1 MNEITTK
8 KANPILLGVLGVFV
22 SNISHASALEQ
33 SGQSILPFLEN
44 GNYAEAN
51 LFAVDSSVSGVVND
65 RADLVRDH
73 QSRDTGDIAEST
85 QFYTAAIKLQLTDR
99 LSFGVLYDQP
109 FSADIKY
116 PARSNNSYFD
126 NDISHE
132 GTSVKAN
139 TQNLSLLFGY
149 SPYQHF
155 QIYGGPVYQT
165 VKANVALRG
174 NAYTQAFN
182 GYNAKFKQQGE
193 VGWLLGGSYQLPDIA
208 LKAAITYRSKIKYQ
222 FQVEE
227 DIFGEPLKLVEN
239 EKTKLETPA
248 SLNIDFQT
256 GISEKSLVYTNL
268 RWVNWKEFETRPPQY
283 GALSEIL
290 MKELTN
296 GEYIQGFKLDSYQ
309 NDQYSATLGIAHQF
323 TEKWSTSTDVSW
335 DSGTGNPAS
344 TMGPIKG
351 SWSLGLGVQFNPAK
365 NYFITGS
372 LKYFWLGDTKTE
384 DGTYYLPIEG
394 IKPYAEQANFK
405 NNHAI
410 AYGLKFGY
418 WF

>member
-51 LFAVDSSVSGVVND
+51 LFAVDASVSGIVND

-99 LSFGVLYDQP
+99 LGFGVLYDQP

-132 GTSVKAN
+132 GTSVKAD

-256 GISEKSLVYTNL
+256 GISEKSLVYMNL

-290 MKELTN
+290 MNELTN

>member
-51 LFAVDSSVSGVVND
+51 LFAVDASVSGIVND

-99 LSFGVLYDQP
+99 LGFGVLYDQP

-132 GTSVKAN
+132 GTSVKAD

-193 VGWLLGGSYQLPDIA
+193 IGWLLGGSYQLPDIA
-208 LKAAITYRSKIKYQ
+208 LKVAITYRSKIKYQ

-239 EKTKLETPA
+239 EKTQLETPA

-256 GISEKSLVYTNL
+256 GISEKSLVYMNL

>member
-99 LSFGVLYDQP
+99 LGFGVLYDQP

-126 NDISHE
+126 NDISYE

>member
-132 GTSVKAN
+132 GTSVKAD

-193 VGWLLGGSYQLPDIA
+193 VGWLLGGSYQLPDIV

-256 GISEKSLVYTNL
+256 GISEKSLVYMNL

>member
-51 LFAVDSSVSGVVND
+51 LFAVDASVSGIVND

-99 LSFGVLYDQP
+99 LGFGVLYDQP

-132 GTSVKAN
+132 GTSVKAD

-193 VGWLLGGSYQLPDIA
+193 VGWLLGGNYQLPDIA
-208 LKAAITYRSKIKYQ
+208 LKAAITYRSKIKYK

-256 GISEKSLVYTNL
+256 GISEKSLVYMNL

-290 MKELTN
+290 MKDLTN

-384 DGTYYLPIEG
+384 DGTYYLPIAG

>member
-51 LFAVDSSVSGVVND
+51 LFAVDSSVSGIVND

-73 QSRDTGDIAEST
+73 QRRDTGDIAEST

-132 GTSVKAN
+132 GTSVKAD

-193 VGWLLGGSYQLPDIA
+193 VGWLLGGSYQLPAIA

-239 EKTKLETPA
+239 EKTQLETPA

-256 GISEKSLVYTNL
+256 GISEKSLVYMNL

>member
-1 MNEITTK
+1 MC
-8 KANPILLGVLGVFV
+8 L
-22 SNISHASALEQ
+22 
-33 SGQSILPFLEN
+33 
-44 GNYAEAN
+44 
-51 LFAVDSSVSGVVND
+51 
-65 RADLVRDH
+65 
-73 QSRDTGDIAEST
+73 
-85 QFYTAAIKLQLTDR
+85 
-99 LSFGVLYDQP
+99 
-109 FSADIKY
+109 
-116 PARSNNSYFD
+116 
-126 NDISHE
+126 
-132 GTSVKAN
+132 
-139 TQNLSLLFGY
+139 
-149 SPYQHF
+149 
-155 QIYGGPVYQT
+155 VYQ
-165 VKANVALRG
+165 VKSSCFFS
-174 NAYTQAFN
+174 THQAFN

-256 GISEKSLVYTNL
+256 GISEKSLVYMNL

-290 MKELTN
+290 MNELTN

>member
-73 QSRDTGDIAEST
+73 QSRDTGDIAESM

-99 LSFGVLYDQP
+99 LGFGVLYDQP

-132 GTSVKAN
+132 GTSVKAD

-239 EKTKLETPA
+239 EKTQLETPA

-256 GISEKSLVYTNL
+256 GISEKSLVYMNL

>member
-51 LFAVDSSVSGVVND
+51 LFAVDASVSGIVND

-99 LSFGVLYDQP
+99 LGFGVLYDQP

-410 AYGLKFGY
+410 AYGLKLGY

>member
-8 KANPILLGVLGVFV
+8 KTNPILLGVLGVFV

-51 LFAVDSSVSGVVND
+51 LFAVDSSVSGIVND

-132 GTSVKAN
+132 GTSVKAD

-239 EKTKLETPA
+239 EKTQLETPA

-256 GISEKSLVYTNL
+256 GISEKSLVYMNL

>member
-51 LFAVDSSVSGVVND
+51 LFAVDASVSGIVND

-99 LSFGVLYDQP
+99 LGFGVLYDQP

-410 AYGLKFGY
+410 AYGLKLGH

>member
-85 QFYTAAIKLQLTDR
+85 QFYTAAIKLKLTDR
-99 LSFGVLYDQP
+99 LGFGVLYDQP

-126 NDISHE
+126 NDISYE
-132 GTSVKAN
+132 GTSVKAD
-139 TQNLSLLFGY
+139 TKNLSLLFGY

-208 LKAAITYRSKIKYQ
+208 LKAAITYRSKIKYK

-256 GISEKSLVYTNL
+256 GISEKSLVYMNL

-290 MKELTN
+290 MKDLTN

>member
-51 LFAVDSSVSGVVND
+51 LFAVDASVSGIVND

-99 LSFGVLYDQP
+99 LGFGVLYDQP

-132 GTSVKAN
+132 GTSVKAD

-182 GYNAKFKQQGE
+182 GYNAKFKQQDE

-208 LKAAITYRSKIKYQ
+208 LKAAITYRSKIKYK

-256 GISEKSLVYTNL
+256 GISEKSLVYMNL

>member
-1 MNEITTK
+1 MNGMSTNRT
-8 KANPILLGVLGVFV
+8 NPILIGMLAVFV
-22 SNISHASALEQ
+22 SNIGHASALEQ

-51 LFAVDSSVSGVVND
+51 FFAVDSSVSGIVND

-85 QFYTAAIKLQLTDR
+85 QFYTAALKLQLTDQ
-99 LSFGVLYDQP
+99 LSFGMLYDQP

-126 NDISHE
+126 NDVSHQ
-132 GTSVKAN
+132 GTSVKAD

-165 VKANVALRG
+165 VKANVTLRG

-208 LKAAITYRSKIKYQ
+208 LKAAITYRSKIKYK

-239 EKTKLETPA
+239 EKTQLETPA

-256 GISEKSLVYTNL
+256 GISEKSLVYMNL

-384 DGTYYLPIEG
+384 DGAYYLPIEG

>member
-51 LFAVDSSVSGVVND
+51 LFAVDSSVSGIVND

-99 LSFGVLYDQP
+99 LGFGVLYDQP

-132 GTSVKAN
+132 GTSVKAD

-256 GISEKSLVYTNL
+256 GISEKSLVYMNL

>member
-51 LFAVDSSVSGVVND
+51 LFAVDASVSGVVND

-126 NDISHE
+126 NDISYE
-132 GTSVKAN
+132 GTSVKAD

-239 EKTKLETPA
+239 EKTQLETPA

-256 GISEKSLVYTNL
+256 GISEKSLVYMNL

-384 DGTYYLPIEG
+384 DGTYYLPIAG

>member
-51 LFAVDSSVSGVVND
+51 LFAVDVSVSGIVND

-99 LSFGVLYDQP
+99 LGFGVLYDQP

-132 GTSVKAN
+132 GTSVKAD

-256 GISEKSLVYTNL
+256 GISEKSLVYMNL

-290 MKELTN
+290 MNELTN

>member
-51 LFAVDSSVSGVVND
+51 LFAVDASVSGIVND

-99 LSFGVLYDQP
+99 LGFGVLYDQP

-116 PARSNNSYFD
+116 PARFNNSYFD

-132 GTSVKAN
+132 GTSVKAD

-208 LKAAITYRSKIKYQ
+208 LKAAITYRSKIKYK

-256 GISEKSLVYTNL
+256 GISEKSLVYMNL

-290 MKELTN
+290 MNELTN

>member
-51 LFAVDSSVSGVVND
+51 LFAVNASVSGIVND

-99 LSFGVLYDQP
+99 LGFGVLYDQP

-132 GTSVKAN
+132 GTSVKAD

-256 GISEKSLVYTNL
+256 GISEKSLVYMNL

>member
-85 QFYTAAIKLQLTDR
+85 QFYTAAIKLKLTDR
-99 LSFGVLYDQP
+99 LGFGVLYDQP

-126 NDISHE
+126 NDISYE
-132 GTSVKAN
+132 GTSVKAD

-256 GISEKSLVYTNL
+256 GISEKSLVYMNL

>member
-51 LFAVDSSVSGVVND
+51 LFAVDASVSGIVND

-85 QFYTAAIKLQLTDR
+85 KFYTAAIKLQLTDR
-99 LSFGVLYDQP
+99 LGFGVLYDQP

-132 GTSVKAN
+132 GTSVKAD

-149 SPYQHF
+149 SPYQYF

-208 LKAAITYRSKIKYQ
+208 LKAAITYRSKIKYK

-256 GISEKSLVYTNL
+256 GISEKSLVYMNL

-290 MKELTN
+290 MKDLTN

>member
-51 LFAVDSSVSGVVND
+51 LFAVDASVSGIVND

-85 QFYTAAIKLQLTDR
+85 KFYTAAIKLQLTDR
-99 LSFGVLYDQP
+99 LGFGVLYDQP

-132 GTSVKAN
+132 GTSVKAD

-208 LKAAITYRSKIKYQ
+208 LKAAITYRSKIKYK

-256 GISEKSLVYTNL
+256 GISEKSLVYMNL